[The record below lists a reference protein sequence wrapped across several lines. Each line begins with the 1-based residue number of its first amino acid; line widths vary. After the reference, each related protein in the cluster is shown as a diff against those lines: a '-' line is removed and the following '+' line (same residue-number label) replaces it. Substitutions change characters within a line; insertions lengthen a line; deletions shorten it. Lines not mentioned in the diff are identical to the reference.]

1 MHSTK
6 AKNLNSKLKT
16 ETETKNLKM
25 THQNNILQD
34 TYGRDH
40 AYLRISLIERC
51 NLRCSYCMPEEGV
64 PLSPKSHLMTY
75 EEIYEI
81 AKIFVNHGVTKI
93 RLTGGEP
100 LIRKDIPVILEK
112 LATLPVELSITTN
125 AVIIDKFIDVLKE
138 HGVKKINVSLDSL
151 DREKFKH
158 ITRRDQFDIVYKNML
173 LLLEEGFNVK
183 VNVVLMK
190 DFNDNEIIDFIKL
203 TKELPISVRFIEFMP
218 FDGNKWNISKMVSY
232 AEVLNYVNIAYQ
244 ENQIIR
250 LQDAPN
256 DTSKNYKIAGYK
268 GSFAII
274 SSVTNPFCDSCNRLR
289 LTANGQ
295 LKNCLFSSTES
306 DLLTT
311 LREGKSI
318 EPAIQK
324 AVQAKFKVRGGM
336 DTLEKLQEP
345 KLHTNNRSMITI
357 GG

>member
-1 MHSTK
+1 MNTDK
-6 AKNLNSKLKT
+6 
-16 ETETKNLKM
+16 
-25 THQNNILQD
+25 NILQD
-34 TYGRDH
+34 SHGRDH

-51 NLRCSYCMPEEGV
+51 NLRCTYCMPENGV
-64 PLSPKSHLMTY
+64 KLSPKSHLMTY

-81 AKIFVNHGVTKI
+81 AKTFVDHGVTKI

-112 LATLPVELSITTN
+112 LATLPVELSITSN
-125 AVIIDKFIDVLKE
+125 AVIIDRFIDILKTN
-138 HGVKKINVSLDSL
+138 GVNKINVSLDSL
-151 DREKFKH
+151 DKEKFKH
-158 ITRRDQFDIVYKNML
+158 ITRRNEFQKVYNNIL
-173 LLLEEGFNVK
+173 LLVKEGFKVK

-190 DFNDNEIIDFIKL
+190 DFNEDEIIDFIHF
-203 TKELPISVRFIEFMP
+203 TKDLPIVVRFIEFMP

-232 AEVLNYVNIAYQ
+232 AEVMQFVNTSFS
-244 ENQIIR
+244 ETQIER

-256 DTSKNYKIAGYK
+256 DTSKNYKIKDYK

-295 LKNCLFSSTES
+295 LKNCLFSATES

-318 EPAIQK
+318 EPIIQK
-324 AVQAKFKVRGGM
+324 AVQAKLKIRGGM
-336 DTLEKLQEP
+336 NTIEKLQEP
-345 KLHTNNRSMITI
+345 KLHSKNRSMITI